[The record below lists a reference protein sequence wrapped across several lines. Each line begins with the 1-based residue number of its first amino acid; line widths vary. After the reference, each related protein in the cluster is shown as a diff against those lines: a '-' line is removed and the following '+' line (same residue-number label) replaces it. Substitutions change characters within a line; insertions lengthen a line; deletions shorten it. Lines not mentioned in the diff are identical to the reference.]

1 MNELLEEMSSEAEI
15 MAFEEHVFM
24 QEELLKNQEEH
35 YRFDLHQ
42 QQFEHTRE
50 QISKGLEILSETKE
64 LEQKKEEFL
73 QKRDQQIRRI
83 NSVQRK
89 ISELE
94 SVLVQVENE
103 WKEALYQWNG
113 NNQELTLDK
122 ELLRELSNF
131 ADSYGES
138 SDFATVRQKVAD
150 VWIYM
155 KTKLE
160 AALEKTK
167 LEEETY
173 QIEKV
178 EVQNELTAWENQKEP
193 EPSRSEAVIR
203 NRQRLEAM
211 NIPYQEFYKVIEFGQ
226 KLDETA
232 CSRLE
237 EALLRMGILD
247 AIIVDEEY
255 KEQVLQWEKG
265 CEDRYLF
272 AGNKHAEKSL
282 LDILEL
288 NEELNDIFSSQRL
301 TKILGNI
308 AYDTE
313 SEMTIQPDGTY
324 RMGVLTGTVT
334 GEYEPGFLGQKA
346 RERQRLA
353 KIEDCK
359 QRLCEL
365 EERIQQCEKE
375 KQNLVER
382 KNILAKEYENLPT
395 DIDMREALLMLREQA
410 NELKLLKN
418 EVEKIWGNGYIRIS
432 DFRNHN
438 DIGLYFCN
446 LLGEDISK
454 DKKKKSSRLE
464 YYPLHAKIYTSSK
477 GLAKPTLLHIDDEEL
492 KEIVGNRKPCF
503 EQGYSIRMCDTDH
516 EVNRI
521 GRITYNDK
529 VNPYN
534 E

>member
-1 MNELLEEMSSEAEI
+1 MEKERESLSKSDAVSLKNREAALVQEIEKHERDLVEKNQFLEKKQEQYQDVESQIKAEEDRKYEKEKEMNELLEEMSSEAEI

-334 GEYEPGFLGQKA
+334 GEYEPGFLG
-346 RERQRLA
+346 
-353 KIEDCK
+353 
-359 QRLCEL
+359 
-365 EERIQQCEKE
+365 
-375 KQNLVER
+375 
-382 KNILAKEYENLPT
+382 
-395 DIDMREALLMLREQA
+395 
-410 NELKLLKN
+410 
-418 EVEKIWGNGYIRIS
+418 
-432 DFRNHN
+432 
-438 DIGLYFCN
+438 
-446 LLGEDISK
+446 
-454 DKKKKSSRLE
+454 
-464 YYPLHAKIYTSSK
+464 
-477 GLAKPTLLHIDDEEL
+477 
-492 KEIVGNRKPCF
+492 
-503 EQGYSIRMCDTDH
+503 
-516 EVNRI
+516 
-521 GRITYNDK
+521 
-529 VNPYN
+529 
-534 E
+534 